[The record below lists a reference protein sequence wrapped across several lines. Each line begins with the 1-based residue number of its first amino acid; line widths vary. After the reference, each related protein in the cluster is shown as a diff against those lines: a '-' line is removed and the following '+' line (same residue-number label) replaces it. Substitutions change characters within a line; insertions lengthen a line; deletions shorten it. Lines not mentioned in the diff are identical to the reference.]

1 MGMGCGHVALG
12 RSEIEREAKLQ
23 SQAVIMM
30 LPLEHASRL
39 ILWVIKLPPL
49 LRFLLRKNPVY
60 LGKTRQTDRQVAIII
75 YTSP

>member
-1 MGMGCGHVALG
+1 MQLKNEVVHVNGMGCGDVALG

-30 LPLEHASRL
+30 VPLEHASRL

-49 LRFLLRKNPVY
+49 SSHVRH
-60 LGKTRQTDRQVAIII
+60 
-75 YTSP
+75 